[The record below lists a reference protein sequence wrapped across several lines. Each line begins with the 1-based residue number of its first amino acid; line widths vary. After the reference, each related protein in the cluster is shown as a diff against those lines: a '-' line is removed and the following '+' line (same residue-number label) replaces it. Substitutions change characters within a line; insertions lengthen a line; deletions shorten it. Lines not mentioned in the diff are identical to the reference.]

1 MKLKKK
7 PTIIFITILSIITL
21 VTVGLSTFLCVK
33 LYSLEKKYNDLKES
47 IENTNDD
54 NIMNGIEA
62 VQLSYTRLNERVE
75 TLENKKDSTSD
86 ISKLSKRIDELS
98 KTVSN
103 NSSKINTIN
112 SKVSNN
118 DSNAKKV
125 NTMYKIY
132 EKEANFYSKAN
143 SGTEYLCNNLAGR
156 HYSCMKQYYVTGY
169 NSPCYCP

>member
-103 NSSKINTIN
+103 NSNTDNLSIQMNSLLNKDGKEYYFHIITSKL
-112 SKVSNN
+112 N
-118 DSNAKKV
+118 DSFYKEQLRNKNFTKK
-125 NTMYKIY
+125 TY
-132 EKEANFYSKAN
+132 
-143 SGTEYLCNNLAGR
+143 
-156 HYSCMKQYYVTGY
+156 
-169 NSPCYCP
+169 